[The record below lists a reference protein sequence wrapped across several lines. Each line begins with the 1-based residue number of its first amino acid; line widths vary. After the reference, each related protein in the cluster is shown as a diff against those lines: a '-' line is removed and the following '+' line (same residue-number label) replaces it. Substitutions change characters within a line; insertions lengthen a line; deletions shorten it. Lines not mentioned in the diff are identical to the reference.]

1 MQTTQ
6 RPLTSRTVLG
16 VLFGFGAAIAYGSSQ
31 VLTRHSVSDLA
42 PPLVGS
48 MIALAWGTSGFFL
61 LTVRNLGEGIRD
73 LRRGALLFA
82 GAGIFSSMGVMLMF
96 QALSR
101 GEVVVVSPVLA
112 TNSLFTLF
120 LAALLLRD
128 VERIS
133 FRVIFGSLLVV
144 VGVVVLTVA

>member
-1 MQTTQ
+1 MQTTE
-6 RPLTSRTVLG
+6 RPQTRTAVLG

-48 MIALAWGTSGFFL
+48 MFALFWGTSGFFL

-73 LRRGALLFA
+73 FRRGALLFA
-82 GAGIFSSMGVMLMF
+82 AAGMFSATGVMLMF

-101 GEVVVVSPVLA
+101 GQVVVISPIIS
-112 TNSLFTLF
+112 TNSLFTLV

-128 VERIS
+128 VEKITL
-133 FRVIFGSLLVV
+133 RVIIGSLLVV
-144 VGVVVLTVA
+144 GGVVVLTVA